1 MEAVATT
8 MSVVSSVARHSNV
21 YAIDKQRRKMT
32 SAVEGGSTVVA
43 NEPLVFFK
51 KKLLVLSFHF

>member
-51 KKLLVLSFHF
+51 KNY